1 MKNAVKIVA
10 VVVAMLFS
18 ASFVFADVN
27 VKAKGGD
34 ADARARAEAVAAAN
48 AKSKSQ
54 SQAEINNSTPLQ
66 APLMGAIV
74 GPGGAQIGKWEQLR
88 CNPAYQSFT
97 IEELKTM
104 SDSGRLMD
112 RRGSFWDI
120 FFGEKE
126 RVVLRGK
133 NGGQKTDRIKILNN
147 VPPIG
152 TKFLG
157 NFACTGDVDWP
168 LDEPL
173 AKCLA
178 LAKEKTGA
186 NNVVVWKVDDI
197 DATNSGTAV
206 GAGTGMSNP
215 FGDGSVGAGS
225 LSASFGKT
233 HSMKERVRLVEV
245 HAYEDVIEA
254 SNVCG
259 GQVNYYVPPPQ
270 ARDCDP
276 TEIIER
282 IKKLERK
289 LKKCTTW
296 CMNNLGLREEAGNEN
311 IEAYICT
318 GDKKYLLEAIKHYQ
332 MAENNYFKG
341 PDVKSYKSEA
351 KEIMAQVYYNWA
363 GCIFELFGQDAA
375 KKFAVEKHLERFP
388 TGFAR

>member
-1 MKNAVKIVA
+1 MKRKGWVVFLVVMMVFCASISFAQDINIRNRNNNTATATGGNAWQQQQQQQNQNQVQGQT
-10 VVVAMLFS
+10 
-18 ASFVFADVN
+18 VN
-27 VKAKGGD
+27 
-34 ADARARAEAVAAAN
+34 
-48 AKSKSQ
+48 
-54 SQAEINNSTPLQ
+54 TPLQ

-74 GPGGAQIGKWEQLR
+74 GPGGSAVGRWEQLR

-97 IEELKTM
+97 TEELKNM

-120 FFGEKE
+120 LFGEKE

-133 NGGQKTDRIKILNN
+133 MSGQKTDQIKILNS

-178 LAKEKTGA
+178 LAKEKTGT

-245 HAYEDVIEA
+245 HAYEDVVET

-259 GQVNYYVPPPQ
+259 AASAAVIPAVSPAPAAPQ
-270 ARDCDP
+270 AKACDP
-276 TEIIER
+276 QSIYDALEKNR
-282 IKKLERK
+282 IKIYGDGN
-289 LKKCTTW
+289 KKGCDYY
-296 CMNNLGLREEAGNEN
+296 CLNNLRLRAERGRL
-311 IEAYICT
+311 YLDLYKCT
-318 GDKKYLLEAIKHYQ
+318 GDREALNSAKDNHAIAARNYKFGSDIKKNQAEADK
-332 MAENNYFKG
+332 
-341 PDVKSYKSEA
+341 
-351 KEIMAQVYYNWA
+351 IMAQVYADWA
-363 GCIFELFGQDAA
+363 EIEGG
-375 KKFAVEKHLERFP
+375 K
-388 TGFAR
+388 